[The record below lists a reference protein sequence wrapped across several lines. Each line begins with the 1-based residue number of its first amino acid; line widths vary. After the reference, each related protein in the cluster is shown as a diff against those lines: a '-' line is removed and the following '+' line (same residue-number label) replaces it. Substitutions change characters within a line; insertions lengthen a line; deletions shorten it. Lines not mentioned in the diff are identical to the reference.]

1 MISDS
6 SNSNALLPGLRKAAI
21 AMVTLGDEVA
31 SQVFRFLAEDEIQT
45 LSGEISRI
53 SSVSSEQAQKVL
65 EEFHELEMAHRQLSE
80 GGLDYA
86 KKVLNNAFGPDRAK
100 VIVDRVLRSMGG
112 EIPTF
117 QMLQKADP
125 QQAAKYIQDESPQT
139 IALILSHLDS
149 TAAAALLMALPAEIR
164 GAVSMRMAR
173 LEQISP
179 DVVGRIAAILEQR
192 LRSLGQMRSEALG
205 GIPAVAAMLNR
216 MEANSGQELLQQIE
230 ETDGDLGFAIRNLM
244 FVFDD
249 MLLIDAL
256 GIREVLTRVDKK
268 VLTIA
273 LKGTSENLRAH
284 FFGNMSERGGAMLKE
299 DMDMLG
305 PIKIREVEAAQQ
317 EIIKIV
323 RDLEAEGV
331 VNLKATVG
339 EQFVV

>member
-6 SNSNALLPGLRKAAI
+6 SNPNVLLAGLRKAAI
-21 AMVTLGDEVA
+21 AMVTLGDGVA
-31 SQVFRFLAEDEIQT
+31 SQVFRYLTEGEIQR

-53 SSVSSEQAQKVL
+53 DHVSSDQAQKVL
-65 EEFHELEMAHRQLSE
+65 EEFHELEMAHKQLSE
-80 GGLDYA
+80 GGLEYA
-86 KKVLNNAFGPDRAK
+86 KKVLNNAFGPDRAR
-100 VIVDRVLRSMGG
+100 VIVDRVVRSIGS
-112 EIPTF
+112 EISTF

-139 IALILSHLDS
+139 IALVLSHLDS
-149 TAAAALLMALPAEIR
+149 TAAAAMLTALPAGIR
-164 GAVSMRMAR
+164 GAVSIRMAR

-179 DVVGRIAAILEQR
+179 EVVARIAAILEQR
-192 LRSLGQMRSEALG
+192 LSSLGQMRSESLG
-205 GIPAVAAMLNR
+205 GIPAVAEMLNR

-230 ETDGDLGFAIRNLM
+230 EADGALGGAIRHLM

-249 MLLIDAL
+249 MLLIDSF
-256 GIREVLTRVDKK
+256 GVREVLQRVDKR
-268 VLTIA
+268 VLTVA
-273 LKGTSENLRAH
+273 LKGTSEKLRAH
-284 FFGNMSERGGAMLKE
+284 FFSNMSERGGAMLRE

-305 PIKIREVEAAQQ
+305 PVKIREVEAAQQ

-331 VNLKATVG
+331 VNLKGAVG

>member
-6 SNSNALLPGLRKAAI
+6 SNSNALLRGLRKAAI

-31 SQVFRFLAEDEIQT
+31 SQVFRYLTEDEIQM

-53 SSVSSEQAQKVL
+53 ESVSSEQAQHVL
-65 EEFHELEMAHRQLSE
+65 EEFHELELAHKQLSE
-80 GGLDYA
+80 GGLEYA
-86 KKVLNNAFGPDRAK
+86 RKVLNNAFGQDKAK
-100 VIVDRVLRSMGG
+100 VIVDRVVRSIGG

-117 QMLQKADP
+117 QRLQKADP

-139 IALILSHLDS
+139 IALVLSHLDS
-149 TAAAALLMALPAEIR
+149 TAAAAMLMALPAGIR

-179 DVVGRIAAILEQR
+179 EVVRRIAAILEQR
-192 LRSLGQMRSEALG
+192 LRSLGQMRSESLG
-205 GIPAVAAMLNR
+205 GIPAVAEMLNR

-230 ETDGDLGFAIRNLM
+230 EADGELGVAIRNLM

-249 MLLIDAL
+249 MLLIDSF
-256 GIREVLTRVDKK
+256 GIREVLTRVDKR
-268 VLTIA
+268 VLTVA
-273 LKGTSENLRAH
+273 LKGTSEKLRSH
-284 FFGNMSERGGAMLKE
+284 FFANMSERGGAMLKE

-305 PIKIREVEAAQQ
+305 PTKIREVEAAQQ

-331 VNLKATVG
+331 VSLKGAVG

>member
-1 MISDS
+1 
-6 SNSNALLPGLRKAAI
+6 
-21 AMVTLGDEVA
+21 
-31 SQVFRFLAEDEIQT
+31 
-45 LSGEISRI
+45 
-53 SSVSSEQAQKVL
+53 
-65 EEFHELEMAHRQLSE
+65 
-80 GGLDYA
+80 
-86 KKVLNNAFGPDRAK
+86 
-100 VIVDRVLRSMGG
+100 
-112 EIPTF
+112 
-117 QMLQKADP
+117 
-125 QQAAKYIQDESPQT
+125 
-139 IALILSHLDS
+139 
-149 TAAAALLMALPAEIR
+149 
-164 GAVSMRMAR
+164 MRMAR

-192 LRSLGQMRSEALG
+192 LRSLGQMRSESLG
-205 GIPAVAAMLNR
+205 GIPAVAEMLNR

-230 ETDGDLGFAIRNLM
+230 EADGELGVDIRNLM

-249 MLLIDAL
+249 MLLIDSF

-273 LKGTSENLRAH
+273 LKGTSENLRTH

>member
-1 MISDS
+1 MISDP

-31 SQVFRFLAEDEIQT
+31 SQVFRCLLDEEIQT

-53 SSVSSEQAQKVL
+53 HSVSSAQAQKVL
-65 EEFHELEMAHRQLSE
+65 EEFHELEMAHKQLSE
-80 GGLDYA
+80 GGLEYA
-86 KKVLNNAFGPDRAK
+86 NKVLNNAFGPDRAK
-100 VIVDRVLRSMGG
+100 VIIDRIVRSIGG

-139 IALILSHLDS
+139 IALVLSHLDS
-149 TAAAALLMALPAEIR
+149 TAAAAMLAALPAGIR

-179 DVVGRIAAILEQR
+179 EVVRRIAAVLEQR
-192 LRSLGQMRSEALG
+192 LRSLGQMRSKSLG
-205 GIPAVAAMLNR
+205 GIPAVAEMLNR
-216 MEANSGQELLQQIE
+216 MDANSGLELLQQIE
-230 ETDGDLGFAIRNLM
+230 EADGELGVAIRNLM

-249 MLLIDAL
+249 MLLIDSF
-256 GIREVLTRVDKK
+256 GIREVLTRVDKR
-268 VLTIA
+268 VLTVG
-273 LKGTSENLRAH
+273 LKGTSEKLRTH
-284 FFGNMSERGGAMLKE
+284 FFQNMSERASGMLKE

-305 PIKIREVEAAQQ
+305 PVKIREVEAAQQ

-331 VNLKATVG
+331 LDLKGTVG

>member
-6 SNSNALLPGLRKAAI
+6 SNPNALLPGLRKAAI

-31 SQVFRFLAEDEIQT
+31 AQVFRYLAEGEIQT

-53 SSVSSEQAQKVL
+53 DSVSSEQAQRVL
-65 EEFHELEMAHRQLSE
+65 EEFHELEMAHKQLSE
-80 GGLDYA
+80 GGLEYA
-86 KKVLNNAFGPDRAK
+86 KKVLISAFGPDRAK
-100 VIVDRVLRSMGG
+100 VIVDRVVRSIGG

-117 QMLQKADP
+117 QMLQRADP
-125 QQAAKYIQDESPQT
+125 EQAAKYIQDESPQT
-139 IALILSHLDS
+139 IALVLSHLDPTS
-149 TAAAALLMALPAEIR
+149 AAAMLMALPAGIR

-179 DVVGRIAAILEQR
+179 EVVHRIAAILEQR
-192 LRSLGQMRSEALG
+192 LRSLGQMRSESLG
-205 GIPAVAAMLNR
+205 GIPAVAEMLNR

-230 ETDGDLGFAIRNLM
+230 EADGELGIAIRNLM
-244 FVFDD
+244 FVFED
-249 MLLIDAL
+249 MLLIDNF
-256 GIREVLTRVDKK
+256 GIREVLTRVDKR
-268 VLTIA
+268 VLTVA
-273 LKGTSENLRAH
+273 LKGTSEKLRAH
-284 FFGNMSERGGAMLKE
+284 FFGNMSERGSALLKE

-323 RDLEAEGV
+323 RNLETEGI
-331 VNLKATVG
+331 VNLKGAVG

>member
-6 SNSNALLPGLRKAAI
+6 DNSNALLPGIRKAAI

-31 SQVFRFLAEDEIQT
+31 SRVFRYLFENEIQA
-45 LSGEISRI
+45 LSREISRI
-53 SSVSSEQAQKVL
+53 DSVTSDQAQKVL
-65 EEFHELEMAHRQLSE
+65 EEFHELEMAHKQLSE

-86 KKVLNNAFGPDRAK
+86 KKVLNNAFGPDRART
-100 VIVDRVLRSMGG
+100 IVDRVVRSMGA

-117 QMLQKADP
+117 EMLQKADP

-139 IALILSHLDS
+139 IALVLSHLDS
-149 TAAAALLMALPAEIR
+149 SAAAAMLAALPAGIR

-179 DVVGRIAAILEQR
+179 EVVRRIATILEQR
-192 LRSLGQMRSEALG
+192 LRSLGQMRNELLG
-205 GIPAVAAMLNR
+205 GIPAVAEMLNR

-230 ETDGDLGFAIRNLM
+230 EADGELGVAIRNLM

-249 MLLIDAL
+249 MLLIDSF

-268 VLTIA
+268 VLTVA
-273 LKGTSENLRAH
+273 LKGTSEKLRTH
-284 FFGNMSERGGAMLKE
+284 FFDNMSERGGALLKE

-305 PIKIREVEAAQQ
+305 PTKIRQVEAAQQ

-331 VNLKATVG
+331 VNLKGAVG